1 MQPLS
6 TQALAI
12 VPIDRQSL
20 DTAVPSHQPAM
31 TDATISFLDGTSV
44 KAKADLTVREVRK
57 ALTPRNKL
65 YAHLDLCYKTNV
77 LGGDETVGSRH
88 LQGVWRRVKRVHPSL
103 CSADDPHLWEPVYLD
118 GRPTGLRK
126 RIATH
131 SFSLE
136 IYFEESLIFNKTI
149 HRCPDE
155 IDEGYCPS
163 TTLKLAFLQLREPNP
178 GPSCHPDWKMLY
190 IDRVWVSRDLGFWA
204 HPEDCLECCGVAP
217 GTVLTAYMERL
228 NLDHETP
235 PGDTEERRARIRA
248 ALKRKREER

>member
-1 MQPLS
+1 MHQRSTKHQRSTTHQQSTNQQRSNNEARINNEATTNHESSLKHQRSSNKARSTNASRTLTPCMQPLS

-88 LQGVWRRVKRVHPSL
+88 LQGVWRRVKEAKELERQRKKDRLRALRV
-103 CSADDPHLWEPVYLD
+103 
-118 GRPTGLRK
+118 
-126 RIATH
+126 
-131 SFSLE
+131 
-136 IYFEESLIFNKTI
+136 
-149 HRCPDE
+149 
-155 IDEGYCPS
+155 
-163 TTLKLAFLQLREPNP
+163 
-178 GPSCHPDWKMLY
+178 
-190 IDRVWVSRDLGFWA
+190 
-204 HPEDCLECCGVAP
+204 
-217 GTVLTAYMERL
+217 
-228 NLDHETP
+228 
-235 PGDTEERRARIRA
+235 
-248 ALKRKREER
+248 